1 MYYGLSGLGL
11 AYAYDQRDWF
21 KLDKKETFTKQ
32 RQMFIIKIYI
42 IRVKSIYQSEIICLI
57 SILIILRFVIYW

>member
-21 KLDKKETFTKQ
+21 NQKKKETFTKQ
-32 RQMFIIKIYI
+32 ATNVYHQDLYI
-42 IRVKSIYQSEIICLI
+42 PS
-57 SILIILRFVIYW
+57 

>member
-32 RQMFIIKIYI
+32 ATNVYHQDLYNP
-42 IRVKSIYQSEIICLI
+42 S
-57 SILIILRFVIYW
+57 

>member
-1 MYYGLSGLGL
+1 MYYVLSGLGL

-21 KLDKKETFTKQ
+21 KLEKKKHLLNK

-42 IRVKSIYQSEIICLI
+42 FRAKSIYQSA
-57 SILIILRFVIYW
+57 